1 MRSSILGGFG
11 QIFVFRVKNP
21 CPGGSP
27 GQPLFLRYEIEK
39 RLRAVK
45 PAVLTVATDM
55 KYAPAGTFVP

>member
-1 MRSSILGGFG
+1 MKLKSEKTKLDLGVCDHRFWAVLG

-39 RLRAVK
+39 RLRAV
-45 PAVLTVATDM
+45 
-55 KYAPAGTFVP
+55 